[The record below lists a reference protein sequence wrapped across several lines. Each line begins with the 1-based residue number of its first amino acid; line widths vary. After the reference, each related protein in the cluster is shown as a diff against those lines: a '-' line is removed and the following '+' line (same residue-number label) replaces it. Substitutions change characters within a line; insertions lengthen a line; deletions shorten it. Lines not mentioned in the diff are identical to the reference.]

1 MSENV
6 RSKDELKSNSK
17 VWTDS
22 HSLQQGDSLLS
33 LTLANTI
40 FFHLYQLDKWGKK
53 KKNLLL
59 CFQIFFFSF
68 KGALRMTLDP
78 MIPHVLPFLSEGM

>member
-53 KKNLLL
+53 KTKLASL
-59 CFQIFFFSF
+59 FPDFFFF
-68 KGALRMTLDP
+68 
-78 MIPHVLPFLSEGM
+78 F

>member
-40 FFHLYQLDKWGKK
+40 FFHLYQLDKRKK
-53 KKNLLL
+53 KKLASL
-59 CFQIFFFSF
+59 FPDFFFF
-68 KGALRMTLDP
+68 
-78 MIPHVLPFLSEGM
+78 F